1 MAEKTKVTEISEFI
15 SKDFIVGNS
24 NSLIPVGDFI
34 NLNELRLYLLQKL
47 SYLMDNNY
55 DSLINILYRI
65 DVGEEKLSK
74 LFSGTNKENISFAL
88 ADLIIERSIQ
98 KAEFRQ
104 KYKNGKL

>member
-15 SKDFIVGNS
+15 SKDFMVGNS

-34 NLNELRLYLLQKL
+34 NLNEFRLYLSQKL
-47 SYLMDNNY
+47 SNLMDNNY
-55 DSLINILYRI
+55 DSFINILYRI
-65 DVGEEKLSK
+65 DVDEEKLSK
-74 LFSGTNKENISFAL
+74 LFSGTNRENISADL

>member
-1 MAEKTKVTEISEFI
+1 MAEKTKVTKISEFI
-15 SKDFIVGNS
+15 SKDFMVGNS
-24 NSLIPVGDFI
+24 NSLIPDGDFI
-34 NLNELRLYLLQKL
+34 NLDEFRLYLTQKL
-47 SYLMDNNY
+47 SYLMDNKY

-74 LFSGTNKENISFAL
+74 LFSGTNREDISDAL
-88 ADLIIERSIQ
+88 AGLIIERSIQ

>member
-1 MAEKTKVTEISEFI
+1 MTEKTKVTEISEFI
-15 SKDFIVGNS
+15 SKNFMVGDS
-24 NSLIPVGDFI
+24 SSLIPVSDFT
-34 NLNELRLYLLQKL
+34 NLDEFRLYLTQKL
-47 SYLMDNNY
+47 SYLMDNKY

-74 LFSGTNKENISFAL
+74 LFSGTNRENISAVL

>member
-15 SKDFIVGNS
+15 SKDFMVGNS

-34 NLNELRLYLLQKL
+34 NLNEFRLYLSQKL
-47 SYLMDNNY
+47 SNLMDNNY
-55 DSLINILYRI
+55 DSFINILYRI
-65 DVGEEKLSK
+65 DVDEEKLSK
-74 LFSGTNKENISFAL
+74 LFSGTNRDNISADL

>member
-15 SKDFIVGNS
+15 SKDFMVGNS

-34 NLNELRLYLLQKL
+34 NLNEFRLYLSQKL
-47 SYLMDNNY
+47 SNLMDNNY
-55 DSLINILYRI
+55 DSFINILYRI
-65 DVGEEKLSK
+65 DVDEERLSK
-74 LFSGTNKENISFAL
+74 LFSGTNRENISADL

>member
-1 MAEKTKVTEISEFI
+1 MAENTKVTEISESI
-15 SKDFIVGNS
+15 SKDFMIGNS
-24 NSLIPVGDFI
+24 NSLIPVADFI
-34 NLNELRLYLLQKL
+34 NLDELRLYLSQKL
-47 SYLMDNNY
+47 SYLMDNKY

-74 LFSGTNKENISFAL
+74 LFSGTNRENISAAL

>member
-34 NLNELRLYLLQKL
+34 NLNEFRLYLSQKL
-47 SYLMDNNY
+47 SNLMDNNY
-55 DSLINILYRI
+55 DSFINILYRI
-65 DVGEEKLSK
+65 DVDEEKLSK
-74 LFSGTNKENISFAL
+74 LFSGTNRENISADL